1 MEQSQDEIKDSPVKT
16 IDRAARLLRV
26 LAAADIGGYPLKT
39 IAAESALGKPT
50 AHRLLSAL
58 IDAGFVFQDTSTRRY
73 RLGAGLSALS
83 RLAVRQDIGALAL
96 PFIERVAQETSDT
109 AYASVREANAAV
121 CVGREIGTFPIRTL
135 SLVVGDRRPLGVG
148 SGALAILA
156 HMPDNEIEQVLLQNA
171 GWIGH
176 FVGYSADYLRQAV
189 AETRRYG
196 FSYVDGRILPGMN
209 AMGVPVFDA
218 TGKVVASLSL
228 AAVADRVK
236 GDRIPELA
244 AILQAQA
251 AELTKAIQAH

>member
-1 MEQSQDEIKDSPVKT
+1 VELSQDEIKDSPVKT
-16 IDRAARLLRV
+16 IDRAARLMRV

-39 IAAESALGKPT
+39 VAAESGLGKPT
-50 AHRLLSAL
+50 THRLLGAL
-58 IDAGFVFQDTSTRRY
+58 IDAGFVYQDTATRRY

-96 PFIERVAQETSDT
+96 PFIERVALETSDT
-109 AYASVREANAAV
+109 AYASVREGNAAV
-121 CVGREIGTFPIRTL
+121 CVGREVGTFPIRTL
-135 SLVVGDRRPLGVG
+135 SLAVGDRRPLGIG
-148 SGALAILA
+148 SGSLAILA
-156 HMPDNEIEQVLLQNA
+156 HMPDDEVEHVLRQNE
-171 GWIGH
+171 GWISNFAG
-176 FVGYSADYLRQAV
+176 FSIDYLRQVV

-196 FSYVDGRILPGMN
+196 FSFVDGRILPGMN

-251 AELTKAIQAH
+251 AEVTRAIQAH